1 MVVVELAVVVDI
13 VVVLLD
19 VKLIV
24 TALVL
29 VVVVVVVDK
38 GVEVEVIIFVIVGWT
53 LNVVGAVVVS
63 DISEDGFAA
72 FFSASHKPKM
82 QRNTIMKIVVSF

>member
-1 MVVVELAVVVDI
+1 MVVVVELAVVVDI
-13 VVVLLD
+13 VVVLFD

-29 VVVVVVVDK
+29 VVVVVVDK
-38 GVEVEVIIFVIVGWT
+38 GVEVVVIMFVIVGWI

>member
-13 VVVLLD
+13 VVVLFD

-29 VVVVVVVDK
+29 VVVVVVDK
-38 GVEVEVIIFVIVGWT
+38 GVEVEVIIFVIVGWI

-63 DISEDGFAA
+63 DISKDGFAA
-72 FFSASHKPKM
+72 FFSASHNPKM
-82 QRNTIMKIVVSF
+82 QKNTIMKIVVSI